1 MIFFN
6 FNLPIPRF
14 GIPLTLPHP
23 LDRSWWRGSA
33 SPRFSPIP
41 WFEPV
46 ICARRSSAQLFA
58 SWGKVVWRTCPRT
71 LLIASSNNTWG
82 IYLEFIS
89 RKRLSKALLDFL
101 HFDDERSEIYAI
113 SLSSLFASNFKIT
126 SEAAN
131 VYDLMTYI
139 IEFLI
144 LTYWSNTYLLDSD
157 FLNSYLHCTH
167 YVIFFPPWK
176 PYLDSAEESRR

>member
-1 MIFFN
+1 M
-6 FNLPIPRF
+6 
-14 GIPLTLPHP
+14 
-23 LDRSWWRGSA
+23 
-33 SPRFSPIP
+33 
-41 WFEPV
+41 
-46 ICARRSSAQLFA
+46 
-58 SWGKVVWRTCPRT
+58 WRTCPRT
-71 LLIASSNNTWG
+71 LWIASSNNTWG

-167 YVIFFPPWK
+167 YVIFFSP
-176 PYLDSAEESRR
+176 